1 MELTY
6 TKSKPWLNQDKE
18 AKNDTRKFA
27 IERPGKACSWRAGAG
42 YAYGAAWAVLGVWRR
57 AAVTTAVVTTSVAT
71 SQAAAANAAASKE
84 AAASAQQAA
93 AASAASAAAA
103 QQAAAQTVQKSPQQK
118 LRELQSLYDQKLI
131 TASEYQA
138 SKQKILNEMTQ

>member
-1 MELTY
+1 MIRENSRSSVSVKVVVGALALITLTE
-6 TKSKPWLNQDKE
+6 P
-18 AKNDTRKFA
+18 
-27 IERPGKACSWRAGAG
+27 
-42 YAYGAAWAVLGVWRR
+42 AWAILGVWRR
-57 AAVTTAVVTTSVAT
+57 AAITTAVVTTSVAT
-71 SQAAAANAAASKE
+71 SEAAAANAAASRE
-84 AAASAQQAA
+84 AAAAASAQQAA